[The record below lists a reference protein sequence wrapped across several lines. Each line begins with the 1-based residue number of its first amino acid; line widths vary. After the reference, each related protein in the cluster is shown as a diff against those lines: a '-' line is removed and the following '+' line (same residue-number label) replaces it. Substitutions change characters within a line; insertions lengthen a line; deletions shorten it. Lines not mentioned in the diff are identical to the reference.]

1 MLALHIANTVHAG
14 THLFDDYRF
23 TATRGSVLYLDFEMK
38 TSTVKTRMQMMNVQG
53 VDYVTASTWR
63 KQRKQRPHME
73 PTALAHDII
82 RAWCRSEL
90 RNNRTPALVVVDTM
104 SAIMNA
110 TYEKNTDT
118 HTVDYQYYSEW
129 DALAGETDTAIL
141 LLTHLTKGTRGKNG
155 ADPADAIYGSGKI
168 QGAVESII
176 TLTRQNADDAFVT
189 MQCRTR
195 DEGLEPVVLQFDA
208 AKGHHYIPSSVPLA
222 TLDLTKTK
230 ARVLEALEAG
240 ECTPDAIATATG
252 ISKRMVD
259 KSLAALVK
267 EQYAERT
274 NRGEYASV
282 RAF

>member
-1 MLALHIANTVHAG
+1 
-14 THLFDDYRF
+14 
-23 TATRGSVLYLDFEMK
+23 
-38 TSTVKTRMQMMNVQG
+38 
-53 VDYVTASTWR
+53 
-63 KQRKQRPHME
+63 
-73 PTALAHDII
+73 
-82 RAWCRSEL
+82 
-90 RNNRTPALVVVDTM
+90 
-104 SAIMNA
+104 
-110 TYEKNTDT
+110 
-118 HTVDYQYYSEW
+118 
-129 DALAGETDTAIL
+129 
-141 LLTHLTKGTRGKNG
+141 
-155 ADPADAIYGSGKI
+155 
-168 QGAVESII
+168 
-176 TLTRQNADDAFVT
+176 